1 MKSGTNGV
9 EKSILQNLF
18 KSTQG
23 LEAFTIFRRLNLP
36 FSIFAKNIASLEK
49 KGYIIESRE
58 EFYKI
63 TESGISAIIHST
75 SISKQKPWL
84 IIPDRYDSTAISPS
98 SYYIPNINLMDKD
111 LLIKK

>member
-49 KGYIIESRE
+49 KD
-58 EFYKI
+58 
-63 TESGISAIIHST
+63 T
-75 SISKQKPWL
+75 
-84 IIPDRYDSTAISPS
+84 
-98 SYYIPNINLMDKD
+98 
-111 LLIKK
+111 